1 MYTVV
6 QAILHQVE
14 KITHPILIVLPYQQP
29 VHQDPLPL
37 VVHPV
42 VQVRPPAD
50 RANRTVDAPRAEI
63 NLNTTLGSIM
73 HHMTRIIFSF
83 FFIASLNSQSASEAI
98 HLLEDEMGF
107 GARSLSLG
115 GAYTALGNDPS
126 GMYWNPAGLT
136 GMQHGVIYVESSG
149 LNYNNNTT
157 YINQTKSNPITKVGL
172 FNGMGIAYPIP
183 TVRGSMVVAM
193 GYNRILHYD
202 AFMSFSGF
210 SVRDN
215 SLEIPINDKNY
226 LFSKNVQR
234 SEHLISNGGV
244 EQLTFS
250 FGIAL
255 SPNTS
260 GGLSISRITGKED
273 YEFKFTQ
280 EDLQNTYTEFPSDFN
295 QYNLVQS
302 LITKTKGWNIRGGLK
317 AAVNEWVSVG
327 MALSLPHTMKVEEQ
341 HGTNEEVTFDNG
353 DKSDTTDFAY
363 YDYEVKIPMIIDMG
377 MALTVENLAISS
389 SLRFKNW
396 GSTQYN
402 LNNLDTNSE
411 EYLLLKEENSN
422 ISFGYRPV
430 FQLRAGVEYL
440 WEFSDSFGI
449 TLRGGGGLLPSPE
462 ENSKKDQS
470 FYSFGLGVPMLD
482 VMMIDFAYIITKWEK
497 PSQDWLTPSGAV
509 EEVKSGR
516 LLLNLSYLF

>member
-1 MYTVV
+1 
-6 QAILHQVE
+6 
-14 KITHPILIVLPYQQP
+14 
-29 VHQDPLPL
+29 
-37 VVHPV
+37 
-42 VQVRPPAD
+42 
-50 RANRTVDAPRAEI
+50 
-63 NLNTTLGSIM
+63 
-73 HHMTRIIFSF
+73 
-83 FFIASLNSQSASEAI
+83 
-98 HLLEDEMGF
+98 
-107 GARSLSLG
+107 
-115 GAYTALGNDPS
+115 
-126 GMYWNPAGLT
+126 
-136 GMQHGVIYVESSG
+136 
-149 LNYNNNTT
+149 
-157 YINQTKSNPITKVGL
+157 
-172 FNGMGIAYPIP
+172 
-183 TVRGSMVVAM
+183 
-193 GYNRILHYD
+193 
-202 AFMSFSGF
+202 
-210 SVRDN
+210 
-215 SLEIPINDKNY
+215 
-226 LFSKNVQR
+226 
-234 SEHLISNGGV
+234 
-244 EQLTFS
+244 
-250 FGIAL
+250 
-255 SPNTS
+255 
-260 GGLSISRITGKED
+260 
-273 YEFKFTQ
+273 
-280 EDLQNTYTEFPSDFN
+280 
-295 QYNLVQS
+295 
-302 LITKTKGWNIRGGLK
+302 
-317 AAVNEWVSVG
+317 
-327 MALSLPHTMKVEEQ
+327 MALSLPYTMKVEEQ

-430 FQLRAGVEYL
+430 FQLRAGMEYL

-497 PSQDWLTPSGAV
+497 PSQDWLTPSGTV